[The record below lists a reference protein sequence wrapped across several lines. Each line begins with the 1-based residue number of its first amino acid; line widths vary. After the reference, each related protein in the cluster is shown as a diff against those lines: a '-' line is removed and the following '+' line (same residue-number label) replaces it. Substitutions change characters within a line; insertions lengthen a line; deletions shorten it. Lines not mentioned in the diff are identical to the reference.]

1 MLPPTS
7 CLPGLRRNGANLSL
21 GDVTDLPGIT
31 RISGAGRLLPTPT
44 AVFAFSVSC
53 LPTHVCLVAFSSA
66 RLFSFTTYAYF
77 FYFTHPS
84 EKLRSL

>member
-7 CLPGLRRNGANLSL
+7 CFPGLRRNGANLSL

-53 LPTHVCLVAFSSA
+53 LPTHVCFGDFLISEAIFFHNIC
-66 RLFSFTTYAYF
+66 LFFLFYPSF
-77 FYFTHPS
+77 
-84 EKLRSL
+84 